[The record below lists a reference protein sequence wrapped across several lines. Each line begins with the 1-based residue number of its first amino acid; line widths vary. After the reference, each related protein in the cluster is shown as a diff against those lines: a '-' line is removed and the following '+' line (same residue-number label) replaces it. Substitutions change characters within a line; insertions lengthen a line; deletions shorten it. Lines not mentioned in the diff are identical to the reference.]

1 MGENPVNPVSRLFDG
16 DGMFA
21 YPHRDATITP
31 EFLSGTRMERSQA
44 MIKAVVI
51 GLGVLIVVATGV
63 LVAGVLDRVGDTPAT
78 GDHRDGAV
86 ALPTGSRVMSIA
98 SDDGRLSLLLELAS
112 GSQAIL
118 TIDGLTGEPL
128 STLEL
133 IPRP

>member
-1 MGENPVNPVSRLFDG
+1 
-16 DGMFA
+16 
-21 YPHRDATITP
+21 
-31 EFLSGTRMERSQA
+31 MERSQA

-51 GLGVLIVVATGV
+51 GLGVLIVVLTGV

-86 ALPTGSRVMSIA
+86 ALPTGSRVMSIT

>member
-1 MGENPVNPVSRLFDG
+1 
-16 DGMFA
+16 
-21 YPHRDATITP
+21 
-31 EFLSGTRMERSQA
+31 MERSQA

-78 GDHRDGAV
+78 ADHRDGAV
-86 ALPTGSRVMSIA
+86 ALPAGSRVMSIA

-112 GSQAIL
+112 GSQAVL